1 MTNRSKQ
8 IQYRKGNFPVL
19 IFFLLFLTFYTSC
32 KKDKDLEIECNSCDC
47 QPIPPS
53 PSEWGYSFLVG
64 GFDIQN
70 TSFNPNNDNE
80 LVYSVKNYSENSFGI
95 FKYDLTTQE
104 SVQIY
109 DGDSNYNVDWG
120 INDWVIF
127 TSTEGYIWKVKSNG
141 DDLTQLT
148 FLGGASSA
156 QWNSTADSI
165 VFRKSWE
172 NISVVIDE
180 NGIGLDTLS
189 DFFSALGQ
197 AWNHPKYISGISLG
211 SLTLKSIK
219 DSSLTNIRN
228 LSNDLS
234 IYNGCEEEVIGT
246 GGVVWENDNIYYSH
260 SLGVFKSDINGI
272 QPSLIKESC
281 STKRYTSPSINKS
294 KNKLL
299 FVRWDQKIVGEAE
312 NTLLTT
318 KELVTMNL
326 DGSDETI
333 LEVE

>member
-53 PSEWGYSFLVG
+53 PSEWGYSFLIG
-64 GFDIQN
+64 GFDIQSA
-70 TSFNPNNDNE
+70 SFNPNNDNE

-109 DGDSNYNVDWG
+109 SGDFHFNIDWG
-120 INDWVIF
+120 ANDWIIF
-127 TSTEGYIWKVKSNG
+127 NRPGGYIWKIQSNG
-141 DDLTQLT
+141 ESLTQLT
-148 FLGGASSA
+148 FLGGATSA

-165 VFRKSWE
+165 IFRKNWE
-172 NISVVIDE
+172 NISVIIDE
-180 NGIGLDTLS
+180 NGVGLDTLPEP
-189 DFFSALGQ
+189 FSALGQ
-197 AWNHPKYISGISLG
+197 AWNHPRYISGTSLG
-211 SLTLKSIK
+211 FLTLKDLR
-219 DSSLTNIRN
+219 DSTITNIHN

-234 IYNGCEEEVIGT
+234 IYNGCEDEVVGT

-260 SLGVFKSDINGI
+260 SLGVFKSDINGTS
-272 QPSLIKESC
+272 PVLIKESC
-281 STKRYTSPSINKS
+281 STKKYFSPSINKS

-299 FVRWDQKIVGEAE
+299 FVKRNQKVVGEAE

-326 DGSDETI
+326 DGSDETV